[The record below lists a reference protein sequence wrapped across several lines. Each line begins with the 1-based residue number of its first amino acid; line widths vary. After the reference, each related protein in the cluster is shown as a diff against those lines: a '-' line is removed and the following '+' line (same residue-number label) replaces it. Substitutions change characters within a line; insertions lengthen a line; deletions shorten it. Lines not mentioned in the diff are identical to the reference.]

1 MTTSNIRLSEKI
13 SPAFYGVH
21 HAIKKRTYSEF
32 KLKGGRGSTKSSFIS
47 IEVIL
52 ELIKNPAMHAVI
64 LRKVANT
71 LRTTVYNQ
79 YLWAIIELGVYDAF
93 KCTVSPMEMTYKKTG
108 QKILFFGLD
117 DPGKIKSLKVPFGYV
132 GIVHFEELDQFAGA
146 EEVRNV
152 EQSLLRG
159 GRLFFNFKSFNPPI
173 TVSNWA
179 NKDVLTQKPG
189 VLVHHSTFETT
200 PKEWLGP
207 KFLED
212 AAFLKETNPRAYE
225 HEYLGVPTGTG
236 GSVFENVETRPITDT
251 EFQRFDK
258 IYMGVDWGWYP
269 DPFAFVRLHYDSAH
283 ETIYFLDELYLNK
296 QPNETTGQKIKD
308 KGYLDA
314 YITCDSAEPKS
325 VNDFRSMGLPAKEAI
340 KGPGSVDY
348 GMKWLQ
354 RRKLIIDPR
363 RTPNAAREF
372 TEYEYERDKN
382 NEIISGYPDKDNHII
397 DATRYALERIMG
409 KRGVRA

>member
-1 MTTSNIRLSEKI
+1 MTTSKLDQLI
-13 SPAFYGVH
+13 SPAFYEVH
-21 HAIKKRTYSEF
+21 RDIRAHAYDEYV
-32 KLKGGRGSTKSSFIS
+32 LKGGRGSTKSSFVS
-47 IEVIL
+47 VEVIL
-52 ELIKNPAMHAVI
+52 AMLKHPEMHAVV

-79 YLWAIIELGVYDAF
+79 YIWAIQELGLYDKF
-93 KCTVSPMEMTYKKTG
+93 KATISPMEIVFKKTG
-108 QKILFFGLD
+108 QKIMFFGTD

-132 GIVHFEELDQFAGA
+132 GVVHFEELDQFSGQ
-146 EEVRNV
+146 EEIRNI

-159 GRLFFNFKSFNPPI
+159 GDLFYCFKSFNPPI
-173 TVSNWA
+173 TNSNWA
-179 NKDVLTQKPG
+179 NKYALEKKPG
-189 VLVHHSTFETT
+189 VLVHHSTYKTT
-200 PKEWLGP
+200 PIHWLGP
-207 KFLED
+207 KFVAD
-212 AAFLKETNPRAYE
+212 AEYLKETNPRAYE
-225 HEYLGVPTGTG
+225 HEYLGVPIGTG
-236 GSVFENVETRPITDT
+236 GSVFENVETRPIVDT

-269 DPFAFVRLHYDSAH
+269 DPFAFVRLHYDRAH